1 MKNAKRFFRIY
12 IWIFRVLASSFM
24 FFWGSIAAI
33 GTIFE
38 GRYIVAFLSVIGAI
52 LCIVLIWVL
61 THFLFARNVF
71 DMEIFDE
78 YVEFTLLNEKKIRI
92 NKTDICKIS
101 FADGT
106 YEFYLTNRE
115 VFYFAIENPTVA
127 VFGDGKK
134 RLKEINEYNFPYSKL
149 NV

>member
-24 FFWGSIAAI
+24 FFWGSIAAV

-92 NKTDICKIS
+92 NKT
-101 FADGT
+101 
-106 YEFYLTNRE
+106 E
-115 VFYFAIENPTVA
+115 
-127 VFGDGKK
+127 
-134 RLKEINEYNFPYSKL
+134 
-149 NV
+149 

>member
-38 GRYIVAFLSVIGAI
+38 GRYIVALLSVIGAA
-52 LCIVLIWVL
+52 LCIVLIWVFA
-61 THFLFARNVF
+61 HFMLSRNVL
-71 DMEIFDE
+71 DIEIFDE
-78 YVEFTLLNEKKIRI
+78 YVEFILLSEKKIRV
-92 NKTDICKIS
+92 NKTDIRKIL
-101 FADGT
+101 FADGE
-106 YEFYLTNRE
+106 YRFYLTNRE
-115 VFYFAIENPTVA
+115 VFYLATENPLIA
-127 VFGDGKK
+127 VFKENGNK
-134 RLKEINEYNFPYSKL
+134 LKEINEYNFPYSKL